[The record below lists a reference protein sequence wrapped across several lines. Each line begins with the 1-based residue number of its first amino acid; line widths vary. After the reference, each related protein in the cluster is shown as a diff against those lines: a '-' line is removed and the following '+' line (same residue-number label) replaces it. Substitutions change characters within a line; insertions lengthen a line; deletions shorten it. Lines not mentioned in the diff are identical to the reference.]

1 MLSQIRSLMK
11 DESGA
16 TAIEYALLL
25 AMVAVAVA
33 AFGTE
38 IGGKITGILQ
48 SVSDG
53 LGPAKTPAPTS

>member
-25 AMVAVAVA
+25 AMVALAVG
-33 AFGTE
+33 AFGAG
-38 IGGKITGILQ
+38 IGGRITTILTNIQ
-48 SVSDG
+48 NY
-53 LGPAKTPAPTS
+53 LTITP

>member
-25 AMVAVAVA
+25 AMVAIAVA

-38 IGGKITGILQ
+38 IGTKITSILTQ
-48 SVSDG
+48 ISTG
-53 LGPAKTPAPTS
+53 LGPKAP

>member
-25 AMVAVAVA
+25 AMVAVIVA
-33 AFGTE
+33 GFGTE
-38 IGGKITGILQ
+38 IGTKITGILQ
-48 SVSDG
+48 KVSNG
-53 LGPAKTPAPTS
+53 LGTTPAPAP